1 MLKETTEQLV
11 GNDRFEGFCIDVI
24 QELSNL
30 LGFNYTFIVQ
40 EDGKNG
46 NLNRATGQWDG
57 VISQVIQGVN
67 CPIVV

>member
-30 LGFNYTFIVQ
+30 LGFNYTFVVQ

-67 CPIVV
+67 YPTVV